1 MKARTANIRLEILTT
16 METNMAKMKAA
27 MAAVLVMEKEGIT
40 QAFGVP
46 GAAINPL
53 YAAMRERQSIAHI
66 LARHVEGASHM
77 AEGYTRA
84 AAGNIGVCIGTSGP
98 GGTDMITGLY
108 SAIADSIPILC
119 ITGQAPRARL
129 YKEDFQAVD
138 IESISKPV
146 TKWSCTVREPGQL
159 PRAFQQAF
167 HLMRSGRPGP
177 VLLDLPFD
185 VQMAE
190 IEFDIDTYE
199 PLPVYKPA
207 ATRKQIDKALDMLAA
222 AQRPLI
228 VAGGGIINAD
238 ASDLLVQLAELTG
251 VPVIPTLMGW
261 GTIPDDHPLMAGM
274 VGLQTSHRYGN
285 ATMLASD
292 FVLGIGNRWANR
304 HTGSTDVY
312 CKGRT
317 FVHVDIEP
325 TQIGRVFT
333 PDYGIVSDAKAALQ
347 LFVDVARARKA
358 KGQLPDRSDW
368 AHRCA
373 KRKRLMHRKTHY
385 DNIPI
390 KPQRVY
396 EEINQ
401 AFLRD
406 TIYVSNIGL
415 SQIAAGQFLNIYGP
429 RQWINCGQAG
439 PLGWSMPAALGVVAA
454 DPTRTVV
461 AITGDYDFQ
470 FLLEELAVGAQFK
483 LPYVHVLVNNSYL
496 GLIRQ
501 AQRGFDMDFCVQ
513 LAFDNINVPESEDNL
528 RSYGVDH
535 VKVVEGLGCK
545 ALRVKDPA
553 DIQAALQQAQIMARE
568 HCVPVVVEIILEK
581 VTNIAMGTEID
592 KVNEFEDIDCR
603 HPEGLKGL
611 ELAGL
616 LE

>member
-1 MKARTANIRLEILTT
+1 
-16 METNMAKMKAA
+16 
-27 MAAVLVMEKEGIT
+27 
-40 QAFGVP
+40 
-46 GAAINPL
+46 
-53 YAAMRERQSIAHI
+53 
-66 LARHVEGASHM
+66 
-77 AEGYTRA
+77 
-84 AAGNIGVCIGTSGP
+84 
-98 GGTDMITGLY
+98 
-108 SAIADSIPILC
+108 
-119 ITGQAPRARL
+119 
-129 YKEDFQAVD
+129 
-138 IESISKPV
+138 
-146 TKWSCTVREPGQL
+146 
-159 PRAFQQAF
+159 
-167 HLMRSGRPGP
+167 

-207 ATRKQIDKALDMLAA
+207 ASRKQIEKALDMLAKA
-222 AQRPLI
+222 ERPLI

-238 ASDLLVQLAELTG
+238 ASDLLVEFAELTG

-304 HTGSTDVY
+304 HTGSTEVY

-333 PDYGIVSDAKAALQ
+333 PDLGIVSDAKAALQ
-347 LFVDVARARKA
+347 LFVEVARERKA
-358 KGQLPDRSDW
+358 TGQLASRSDW
-368 AHRCA
+368 AERCA
-373 KRKRLMHRKTHY
+373 ERKRLMHRKTHY

-396 EEINQ
+396 EEMNKV
-401 AFLRD
+401 FPRD
-406 TIYVSNIGL
+406 TVYVSNIGL

-429 RQWINCGQAG
+429 RQWVNCGQAG

-470 FLLEELAVGAQFK
+470 FLIEELAVGAQFN

-501 AQRGFDMDFCVQ
+501 SQRGFEMDFCVQ
-513 LAFDNINVPESEDNL
+513 LAFDNINVPDSEDKL

-535 VKVVEGLGCK
+535 VAVVEGLGCK

-553 DIQAALQQAQIMARE
+553 DIEAALRQARVIAAEYR
-568 HCVPVVVEIILEK
+568 VPVVVEIILEK
-581 VTNIAMGTEID
+581 VTNIAMGTEINN
-592 KVNEFEDIDCR
+592 VNEFEDIDCR
-603 HPEGLKGL
+603 HPDGLKGL

>member
-1 MKARTANIRLEILTT
+1 M
-16 METNMAKMKAA
+16 
-27 MAAVLVMEKEGIT
+27 
-40 QAFGVP
+40 
-46 GAAINPL
+46 
-53 YAAMRERQSIAHI
+53 
-66 LARHVEGASHM
+66 
-77 AEGYTRA
+77 
-84 AAGNIGVCIGTSGP
+84 
-98 GGTDMITGLY
+98 
-108 SAIADSIPILC
+108 
-119 ITGQAPRARL
+119 
-129 YKEDFQAVD
+129 
-138 IESISKPV
+138 
-146 TKWSCTVREPGQL
+146 
-159 PRAFQQAF
+159 
-167 HLMRSGRPGP
+167 
-177 VLLDLPFD
+177 
-185 VQMAE
+185 
-190 IEFDIDTYE
+190 
-199 PLPVYKPA
+199 
-207 ATRKQIDKALDMLAA
+207 
-222 AQRPLI
+222 
-228 VAGGGIINAD
+228 
-238 ASDLLVQLAELTG
+238 
-251 VPVIPTLMGW
+251 
-261 GTIPDDHPLMAGM
+261 
-274 VGLQTSHRYGN
+274 
-285 ATMLASD
+285 
-292 FVLGIGNRWANR
+292 
-304 HTGSTDVY
+304 Y

-347 LFVDVARARKA
+347 LFVDATRERKEQ
-358 KGQLPDRSDW
+358 GQLPDRSDW
-368 AHRCA
+368 AYRCA
-373 KRKRLMHRKTHY
+373 ERKRLMHRKTHY

-396 EEINQ
+396 EEINL
-401 AFLRD
+401 AFPRD

-461 AITGDYDFQ
+461 AVTGDYDFQ

-535 VKVVEGLGCK
+535 IKVVEGLGCK

-553 DIQAALQQAQIMARE
+553 DIQSALQQAQLLAKQ
-568 HCVPVVVEIILEK
+568 HQVPVVVEIILEK

-603 HPEGLKGL
+603 HPDGIKGL

-616 LE
+616 LD